1 MHEIVILEVFLL
13 VGREN
18 GVSVGSSLPL
28 AEHILRIIEKGIL
41 NLEVRDGR
49 RENTSLKCLN
59 SKKSGGKPFSW
70 PCSLLCSP

>member
-13 VGREN
+13 VGRKN

-41 NLEVRDGR
+41 NLEVREV
-49 RENTSLKCLN
+49 REGIRL
-59 SKKSGGKPFSW
+59 
-70 PCSLLCSP
+70 